1 MTTTPT
7 PPPHDGGP
15 GDGNGHG
22 GSGHGDGNDRGGSGL
37 GPHGEQTPGV
47 LRVLVVDD
55 QPLMRSGFSMMLSA
69 EDDIEVIG
77 DAPDGAAAIEAC
89 RELRPDVVLMDVQM
103 PGMDGI
109 EATRRIV
116 AEGLSRVLILTTFDR
131 DDYLFDA
138 LTAGAGGF
146 LLKNSDPDDLVAGI
160 RAVAHGHALL
170 APEVTRRVIQKM
182 TTPPESTGSA
192 RRADAAGHAGPAGAA
207 GSRGGAGDGV
217 VVVGSSPP
225 ADTGGTSLAL
235 DALTGREREVLRHV
249 ARGLSNAEI
258 AAELVV
264 GEATVKSHV
273 SACLSKLHLRDRV
286 QAVVLAYEA
295 GLVRPGD

>member
-1 MTTTPT
+1 MTTTTT
-7 PPPHDGGP
+7 PSPEP
-15 GDGNGHG
+15 
-22 GSGHGDGNDRGGSGL
+22 
-37 GPHGEQTPGV
+37 EV
-47 LRVLVVDD
+47 VRVLVVDD
-55 QPLMRSGFSMMLSA
+55 QPLMRSGFAMMLGA
-69 EDDIEVIG
+69 EDLIEVIG
-77 DAPDGAAAIEAC
+77 DAADGAAAIEAC

-109 EATRRIV
+109 EATSRIV
-116 AEGLSRVLILTTFDR
+116 AEGLARVLILTTFDR

-138 LTAGAGGF
+138 LRAGAGGF
-146 LLKNSDPDDLVAGI
+146 LLKNSDPDDLIDGI
-160 RAVAHGHALL
+160 RAVHHGHALL
-170 APEVTRRVIQKM
+170 APEVTRRVIEKM
-182 TTPPESTGSA
+182 TTPSSTPST
-192 RRADAAGHAGPAGAA
+192 PAP
-207 GSRGGAGDGV
+207 STPD
-217 VVVGSSPP
+217 SPAP
-225 ADTGGTSLAL
+225 ALSPSL
-235 DALTGREREVLRHV
+235 DVLTTRELEVLRHL

>member
-1 MTTTPT
+1 MTTTTP

-37 GPHGEQTPGV
+37 GPHGGQAPGV

-55 QPLMRSGFSMMLSA
+55 QPLMRSGFSMMLCA

-77 DAPDGAAAIEAC
+77 DASDGAAAIEAC

-116 AEGLSRVLILTTFDR
+116 AEGLSSVLILTTFDR

-146 LLKNSDPDDLVAGI
+146 LLKNSDPDDLVDGI

-170 APEVTRRVIQKM
+170 APEVTRRVIEKM

-225 ADTGGTSLAL
+225 ADTGGTSPAL

>member
-1 MTTTPT
+1 MTTTPS
-7 PPPHDGGP
+7 PPPPPP
-15 GDGNGHG
+15 GND
-22 GSGHGDGNDRGGSGL
+22 GSGPETDQAR
-37 GPHGEQTPGV
+37 PGI

-77 DAPDGAAAIEAC
+77 DAADGAAAIEAC
-89 RELRPDVVLMDVQM
+89 RRLRPDVVLMDVQM

-109 EATRRIV
+109 EATTRIV
-116 AEGLSRVLILTTFDR
+116 DEGLSSVLILTTFDR

-138 LTAGAGGF
+138 LRAGAGGF
-146 LLKNSDPDDLVAGI
+146 LLKNSDPDDLVDGI

-170 APEVTRRVIQKM
+170 APEVTRRVIEKM
-182 TTPPESTGSA
+182 TASP
-192 RRADAAGHAGPAGAA
+192 AD
-207 GSRGGAGDGV
+207 SGGAGLRDVAGEGIAGDSLV
-217 VVVGSSPP
+217 VDTGAPAASSP
-225 ADTGGTSLAL
+225 TL
-235 DALTGREREVLRHV
+235 DALTAREREVLRHV

>member
-1 MTTTPT
+1 MTTTP
-7 PPPHDGGP
+7 PPPPPPPEND
-15 GDGNGHG
+15 
-22 GSGHGDGNDRGGSGL
+22 GSGPESD
-37 GPHGEQTPGV
+37 QACPGV

-77 DAPDGAAAIEAC
+77 DAADGAAAIEAC

-109 EATRRIV
+109 EATTRIV
-116 AEGLSRVLILTTFDR
+116 DEGLSSVLILTTFDR

-138 LTAGAGGF
+138 LRAGAGGF
-146 LLKNSDPDDLVAGI
+146 LLKNSDPDDLVDGI

-170 APEVTRRVIQKM
+170 APEVTRRVIEKM
-182 TTPPESTGSA
+182 TASP
-192 RRADAAGHAGPAGAA
+192 AD
-207 GSRGGAGDGV
+207 SGGAGLREVAGEGMAGDGLV
-217 VVVGSSPP
+217 VDTGAPTTHRAPAASSP
-225 ADTGGTSLAL
+225 TL
-235 DALTGREREVLRHV
+235 DALTAREREVLRHV

-258 AAELVV
+258 ATELVV

-273 SACLSKLHLRDRV
+273 SACLSKLRLRDRV

>member
-1 MTTTPT
+1 MTTTTT
-7 PPPHDGGP
+7 PPNSP
-15 GDGNGHG
+15 GDDGT
-22 GSGHGDGNDRGGSGL
+22 SGDPSGQ
-37 GPHGEQTPGV
+37 GVPGV

-77 DAPDGAAAIEAC
+77 DAADGAAAIEAC
-89 RELRPDVVLMDVQM
+89 RQLRPDVVLMDVQM

-109 EATRRIV
+109 EATSRIV

-138 LTAGAGGF
+138 LRAGAGGF
-146 LLKNSDPDDLVAGI
+146 LLKNSDPDDLVDGI
-160 RAVAHGHALL
+160 RAIGHGHALL
-170 APEVTRRVIQKM
+170 APEVTRRVIEKM
-182 TTPPESTGSA
+182 TTPPE
-192 RRADAAGHAGPAGAA
+192 AA
-207 GSRGGAGDGV
+207 GSGGVAEAAAGAGSAGATGSGGGTGD
-217 VVVGSSPP
+217 VVVGSSSP
-225 ADTGGTSLAL
+225 AGGGGTSPAL
-235 DALTGREREVLRHV
+235 DALTAREREVLRHV

>member
-1 MTTTPT
+1 
-7 PPPHDGGP
+7 
-15 GDGNGHG
+15 
-22 GSGHGDGNDRGGSGL
+22 
-37 GPHGEQTPGV
+37 
-47 LRVLVVDD
+47 
-55 QPLMRSGFSMMLSA
+55 MRSGFSMMLSA

-77 DAPDGAAAIEAC
+77 DAADGSAAIEAC

-109 EATRRIV
+109 EATTRIV
-116 AEGLSRVLILTTFDR
+116 AEGLARVLILTTFDR

-138 LTAGAGGF
+138 LRAGAGGF
-146 LLKNSDPDDLVAGI
+146 LLKNSDPDDLVDGI

-170 APEVTRRVIQKM
+170 APEVTRRVIEKM
-182 TTPPESTGSA
+182 TASP
-192 RRADAAGHAGPAGAA
+192 ADSGDAGLRDVAGEGI
-207 GSRGGAGDGV
+207 AGDGLAV
-217 VVVGSSPP
+217 DTPAASSP
-225 ADTGGTSLAL
+225 TL
-235 DALTGREREVLRHV
+235 DALTAREREVLRHV

>member
-1 MTTTPT
+1 MTTTPS
-7 PPPHDGGP
+7 PPPPPP
-15 GDGNGHG
+15 GNDGNGPE
-22 GSGHGDGNDRGGSGL
+22 SDQAR
-37 GPHGEQTPGV
+37 PGV

-77 DAPDGAAAIEAC
+77 DAADGGAAIEAC
-89 RELRPDVVLMDVQM
+89 RRLRPDVVLMDVQM

-109 EATRRIV
+109 EATTRIV
-116 AEGLSRVLILTTFDR
+116 DEGLSSVLILTTFDR

-138 LTAGAGGF
+138 LRAGAGGF
-146 LLKNSDPDDLVAGI
+146 LLKNSDPDDLVDGI

-170 APEVTRRVIQKM
+170 APEVTRRVIEKM
-182 TTPPESTGSA
+182 TASP
-192 RRADAAGHAGPAGAA
+192 AD
-207 GSRGGAGDGV
+207 SGGAGLRDVAGEGIAGDGLV
-217 VVVGSSPP
+217 VDTGAPTTHRAPAASSP
-225 ADTGGTSLAL
+225 TL
-235 DALTGREREVLRHV
+235 DALTAREREVLRHV

>member
-1 MTTTPT
+1 MTTTTP

-22 GSGHGDGNDRGGSGL
+22 RSGHGDGNDRGGSGL
-37 GPHGEQTPGV
+37 GPHGGQAPGV

-77 DAPDGAAAIEAC
+77 DASDGAAAIEAC

-109 EATRRIV
+109 EATARIV
-116 AEGLSRVLILTTFDR
+116 AEDLSRVLILTTFDR

-138 LTAGAGGF
+138 LRAGAGGF
-146 LLKNSDPDDLVAGI
+146 LLKNSDPDDLVDGV

-170 APEVTRRVIQKM
+170 APEVTRRVIERM
-182 TTPPESTGSA
+182 TSS
-192 RRADAAGHAGPAGAA
+192 
-207 GSRGGAGDGV
+207 GGGDELV
-217 VVVGSSPP
+217 VDSPSPP
-225 ADTGGTSLAL
+225 DTDDPTVAGGTL
-235 DALTGREREVLRHV
+235 DVLTGREQEVLRRV

>member
-1 MTTTPT
+1 MTTTT
-7 PPPHDGGP
+7 PPHSP
-15 GDGNGHG
+15 GDRS
-22 GSGHGDGNDRGGSGL
+22 GSGGD
-37 GPHGEQTPGV
+37 QPGQGDSEV

-69 EDDIEVIG
+69 EEDIEVIG
-77 DAPDGAAAIEAC
+77 DAADGAAAIEAC
-89 RELRPDVVLMDVQM
+89 RQLRPDVVLMDVQM

-109 EATRRIV
+109 EATSRIG

-138 LTAGAGGF
+138 LRAGAGGF
-146 LLKNSDPDDLVAGI
+146 LLKNSDPDDLVDGI
-160 RAVAHGHALL
+160 RAIGHGHALL
-170 APEVTRRVIQKM
+170 APEVTRRVIEKM
-182 TTPPESTGSA
+182 TSPAEATGTTGSGGVPG
-192 RRADAAGHAGPAGAA
+192 AASSAGPAGAA
-207 GSRGGAGDGV
+207 GRGSGTGDV

-225 ADTGGTSLAL
+225 AL
-235 DALTGREREVLRHV
+235 DALTAREREVLRHV

>member
-1 MTTTPT
+1 MTTTTP

-37 GPHGEQTPGV
+37 GPYGGQAPGV

-77 DAPDGAAAIEAC
+77 DASDGAAAIEAC

-116 AEGLSRVLILTTFDR
+116 AEGLSSVLILTTFDR

-146 LLKNSDPDDLVAGI
+146 LLKNSDPDDLVDGI

-170 APEVTRRVIQKM
+170 APEVTRRVIEKM

-192 RRADAAGHAGPAGAA
+192 RRAEAAGDAGPAGAA

-217 VVVGSSPP
+217 VVGSSPP
-225 ADTGGTSLAL
+225 ADTGGTSPVL

>member
-1 MTTTPT
+1 MTTTPS
-7 PPPHDGGP
+7 PPPP
-15 GDGNGHG
+15 PP
-22 GSGHGDGNDRGGSGL
+22 GNDDSG
-37 GPHGEQTPGV
+37 PESDQTSPGV

-77 DAPDGAAAIEAC
+77 DAADGAAAIEAC

-103 PGMDGI
+103 PGIDGI
-109 EATRRIV
+109 EATTRIV
-116 AEGLSRVLILTTFDR
+116 DEGLSSVLILTTFDR

-138 LTAGAGGF
+138 LRAGAGGF
-146 LLKNSDPDDLVAGI
+146 LLKNSDPDDLVDGI
-160 RAVAHGHALL
+160 RAVALGHALL
-170 APEVTRRVIQKM
+170 APEVTRRVIEKM
-182 TTPPESTGSA
+182 TALP
-192 RRADAAGHAGPAGAA
+192 ADSGDAGLRDVAGEGI
-207 GSRGGAGDGV
+207 AGDGLV
-217 VVVGSSPP
+217 VDTGAPAASSP
-225 ADTGGTSLAL
+225 TL
-235 DALTGREREVLRHV
+235 DALTAREREVLRHV

>member
-1 MTTTPT
+1 
-7 PPPHDGGP
+7 
-15 GDGNGHG
+15 
-22 GSGHGDGNDRGGSGL
+22 
-37 GPHGEQTPGV
+37 
-47 LRVLVVDD
+47 
-55 QPLMRSGFSMMLSA
+55 
-69 EDDIEVIG
+69 
-77 DAPDGAAAIEAC
+77 
-89 RELRPDVVLMDVQM
+89 
-103 PGMDGI
+103 
-109 EATRRIV
+109 
-116 AEGLSRVLILTTFDR
+116 
-131 DDYLFDA
+131 
-138 LTAGAGGF
+138 
-146 LLKNSDPDDLVAGI
+146 
-160 RAVAHGHALL
+160 
-170 APEVTRRVIQKM
+170 M

-192 RRADAAGHAGPAGAA
+192 RRAEAAGDAGPAGAA

-217 VVVGSSPP
+217 VVGSSPP
-225 ADTGGTSLAL
+225 ADTGGTSPAL

>member
-1 MTTTPT
+1 MTTTPS
-7 PPPHDGGP
+7 PPPPPP
-15 GDGNGHG
+15 GNDGNGPE
-22 GSGHGDGNDRGGSGL
+22 SDQAR
-37 GPHGEQTPGV
+37 PGV

-77 DAPDGAAAIEAC
+77 DAADGAAAIEAC

-103 PGMDGI
+103 PGVDGI
-109 EATRRIV
+109 EATTRIV
-116 AEGLSRVLILTTFDR
+116 AEGLSSVLILTTFNR

-138 LTAGAGGF
+138 LRAGAGGF
-146 LLKNSDPDDLVAGI
+146 LLKNSDPDDLVDGI

-170 APEVTRRVIQKM
+170 APEVTRRVIEKM
-182 TTPPESTGSA
+182 TASPESADRERS
-192 RRADAAGHAGPAGAA
+192 ADAAGGAGRTAAA
-207 GSRGGAGDGV
+207 GSGGGTGDGV
-217 VVVGSSPP
+217 VVGSSSP
-225 ADTGGTSLAL
+225 AAGRGTSPTL
-235 DALTGREREVLRHV
+235 DALTARELQVLRHV

>member
-1 MTTTPT
+1 MTTTTP

-37 GPHGEQTPGV
+37 GPHGGQAPGV

-77 DAPDGAAAIEAC
+77 DASDGAAAIEAC

-116 AEGLSRVLILTTFDR
+116 AEGLSSVLILTTFDR

-146 LLKNSDPDDLVAGI
+146 LLKNSDPDDLVDGI

-170 APEVTRRVIQKM
+170 APEVTRRVIEKM

-192 RRADAAGHAGPAGAA
+192 RRADAAGDAGPAGAA

-225 ADTGGTSLAL
+225 ADTGGTSPVL

>member
-1 MTTTPT
+1 MTTTTP

-22 GSGHGDGNDRGGSGL
+22 RSGHGDGNDRGGSGL
-37 GPHGEQTPGV
+37 GPHGGQAPGV

-77 DAPDGAAAIEAC
+77 DASDGAAAIEAC

-116 AEGLSRVLILTTFDR
+116 AEGLSSVLILTTFDR

-146 LLKNSDPDDLVAGI
+146 LLKNSDPDDLVDGI

-170 APEVTRRVIQKM
+170 APEVTRRVIEKM

-192 RRADAAGHAGPAGAA
+192 RRADAAGDAGPAGAA

-225 ADTGGTSLAL
+225 ADTGGTSPVL

>member
-1 MTTTPT
+1 MTTTPS
-7 PPPHDGGP
+7 PPPPPP
-15 GDGNGHG
+15 GNDGNGPE
-22 GSGHGDGNDRGGSGL
+22 SDQAR
-37 GPHGEQTPGV
+37 PGV

-77 DAPDGAAAIEAC
+77 DAADGAAAIEAC
-89 RELRPDVVLMDVQM
+89 RRLRPDVVLMDVQM

-109 EATRRIV
+109 EATTRIV
-116 AEGLSRVLILTTFDR
+116 DEGLSSVLILTTFDR

-138 LTAGAGGF
+138 LRAGAGGF
-146 LLKNSDPDDLVAGI
+146 LLKNSDPDDLVDGI

-170 APEVTRRVIQKM
+170 APEVTRRVIEKM
-182 TTPPESTGSA
+182 TASP
-192 RRADAAGHAGPAGAA
+192 AD
-207 GSRGGAGDGV
+207 SGGAGLRDVAGEGIAGDGLV
-217 VVVGSSPP
+217 VDTGAPTTHRAPAASSP
-225 ADTGGTSLAL
+225 TL
-235 DALTGREREVLRHV
+235 DALTAREREVLRNV

>member
-1 MTTTPT
+1 MTTTPS
-7 PPPHDGGP
+7 PPPPPP
-15 GDGNGHG
+15 GND
-22 GSGHGDGNDRGGSGL
+22 GSGPESD
-37 GPHGEQTPGV
+37 QACPGV

-77 DAPDGAAAIEAC
+77 DAADGAAAIEAC

-109 EATRRIV
+109 EATTRIV
-116 AEGLSRVLILTTFDR
+116 DEGLSSVLILTTFDR

-138 LTAGAGGF
+138 LRAGAGGF
-146 LLKNSDPDDLVAGI
+146 LLKNSDPDDLVDGI

-170 APEVTRRVIQKM
+170 APEVTRRVIEKM
-182 TTPPESTGSA
+182 TASPTAAGSDGM
-192 RRADAAGHAGPAGAA
+192 ADAAGDTGPTGAA
-207 GSRGGAGDGV
+207 ASGGGTGHG
-217 VVVGSSPP
+217 VVVGSSSR
-225 ADTGGTSLAL
+225 AAGSGTTLAL
-235 DALTGREREVLRHV
+235 DALTAREREVLRHV

>member
-1 MTTTPT
+1 MTTTTT
-7 PPPHDGGP
+7 PPHSP
-15 GDGNGHG
+15 GDG
-22 GSGHGDGNDRGGSGL
+22 RGGDPSGQ
-37 GPHGEQTPGV
+37 GVHGV

-69 EDDIEVIG
+69 EEDIEVIG
-77 DAPDGAAAIEAC
+77 DAADGAAAIEAC

-109 EATRRIV
+109 EATGRIV
-116 AEGLSRVLILTTFDR
+116 AEGLARVLILTTFDR

-138 LTAGAGGF
+138 LRAGAGGF
-146 LLKNSDPDDLVAGI
+146 LLKNSDPDDLVDGI
-160 RAVAHGHALL
+160 RAIGHGHALL
-170 APEVTRRVIQKM
+170 APEVTRRVIEKM
-182 TTPPESTGSA
+182 TTPTE
-192 RRADAAGHAGPAGAA
+192 AA
-207 GSRGGAGDGV
+207 GSGGGTGGGV
-217 VVVGSSPP
+217 VVVGSSSP
-225 ADTGGTSLAL
+225 AAGGGTSPAL
-235 DALTGREREVLRHV
+235 DALTAREREVLRHV

>member
-1 MTTTPT
+1 
-7 PPPHDGGP
+7 
-15 GDGNGHG
+15 
-22 GSGHGDGNDRGGSGL
+22 
-37 GPHGEQTPGV
+37 
-47 LRVLVVDD
+47 
-55 QPLMRSGFSMMLSA
+55 MRSGFSMMLSA
-69 EDDIEVIG
+69 EDDIEVVG
-77 DAPDGAAAIEAC
+77 DAADGAAAIEAC
-89 RELRPDVVLMDVQM
+89 RRLRPDVVLMDVQM

-109 EATRRIV
+109 EATNRIV
-116 AEGLSRVLILTTFDR
+116 DEGLSSVLILTTFDR

-138 LTAGAGGF
+138 LRAGAGGF
-146 LLKNSDPDDLVAGI
+146 LLKNSDPDDLVDGI

-170 APEVTRRVIQKM
+170 APEVTRRVIEKM
-182 TTPPESTGSA
+182 TTPP
-192 RRADAAGHAGPAGAA
+192 DAAERGAVTNGAGSAGPAGAA
-207 GSRGGAGDGV
+207 GSGGGTDD
-217 VVVGSSPP
+217 VVVGSSSP
-225 ADTGGTSLAL
+225 AGGGGTSPAL
-235 DALTGREREVLRHV
+235 DALTAREREVLRHV

>member
-1 MTTTPT
+1 MTTTPS
-7 PPPHDGGP
+7 PPPPPP
-15 GDGNGHG
+15 GNDGNGPE
-22 GSGHGDGNDRGGSGL
+22 SDQAR
-37 GPHGEQTPGV
+37 PGV

-77 DAPDGAAAIEAC
+77 DAADGGAAIEAC
-89 RELRPDVVLMDVQM
+89 RRLRPDVVLMDVQM

-109 EATRRIV
+109 EATTRIV
-116 AEGLSRVLILTTFDR
+116 DEGLSSVLILTTFDR

-138 LTAGAGGF
+138 LRAGAGGF
-146 LLKNSDPDDLVAGI
+146 LLKNSDPDDLVDGI

-170 APEVTRRVIQKM
+170 APEVTRRVIEKM
-182 TTPPESTGSA
+182 TASP
-192 RRADAAGHAGPAGAA
+192 AD
-207 GSRGGAGDGV
+207 SGGAGLRDVAGEGIAGDGLV
-217 VVVGSSPP
+217 VDTGAPTTHRAPAASSP
-225 ADTGGTSLAL
+225 TL
-235 DALTGREREVLRHV
+235 DALTAREREVLRNV

>member
-1 MTTTPT
+1 MTTTPS
-7 PPPHDGGP
+7 PPPPPP
-15 GDGNGHG
+15 GNDGNGPE
-22 GSGHGDGNDRGGSGL
+22 SDPAR
-37 GPHGEQTPGV
+37 PGV

-77 DAPDGAAAIEAC
+77 DAADGAAAIEAC
-89 RELRPDVVLMDVQM
+89 RRLRPDVVLMDVQM

-109 EATRRIV
+109 EATTRIV
-116 AEGLSRVLILTTFDR
+116 DEGLSSVLILTTFDR

-138 LTAGAGGF
+138 LRAGAGGF
-146 LLKNSDPDDLVAGI
+146 LLKNSDPDDLVDGI

-170 APEVTRRVIQKM
+170 APEVTRRVIEKM
-182 TTPPESTGSA
+182 TASP
-192 RRADAAGHAGPAGAA
+192 AD
-207 GSRGGAGDGV
+207 SGGAGLRDVAGEGIAGDGLV
-217 VVVGSSPP
+217 VDTGAPTTHRAPAASSP
-225 ADTGGTSLAL
+225 TL
-235 DALTGREREVLRHV
+235 DALTAREREVLRNV

>member
-1 MTTTPT
+1 MTTTTPS
-7 PPPHDGGP
+7 PPPPPP
-15 GDGNGHG
+15 GNDGNGPE
-22 GSGHGDGNDRGGSGL
+22 SDQAN
-37 GPHGEQTPGV
+37 PGV

-77 DAPDGAAAIEAC
+77 DAADGSAAIEAC

-109 EATRRIV
+109 EATTRIV
-116 AEGLSRVLILTTFDR
+116 AEGLARVLILTTFDR

-138 LTAGAGGF
+138 LRAGAGGF
-146 LLKNSDPDDLVAGI
+146 LLKNSDPDDLVDGI

-170 APEVTRRVIQKM
+170 APEVTRRVIEKM
-182 TTPPESTGSA
+182 TASP
-192 RRADAAGHAGPAGAA
+192 ADSGDAGLRDVAGEGI
-207 GSRGGAGDGV
+207 AGDGLAV
-217 VVVGSSPP
+217 DTPAASSP
-225 ADTGGTSLAL
+225 TL
-235 DALTGREREVLRHV
+235 DALTAREREVLRHV

>member
-1 MTTTPT
+1 MMTTTP
-7 PPPHDGGP
+7 PPPPPEDDP
-15 GDGNGHG
+15 S
-22 GSGHGDGNDRGGSGL
+22 GSFSTSSA
-37 GPHGEQTPGV
+37 PEV

-69 EDDIEVIG
+69 EDDIAAIG
-77 DAPDGAAAIEAC
+77 DAADGAAAIEAC

-109 EATRRIV
+109 EATSRIV

-138 LTAGAGGF
+138 LRAGAGGF
-146 LLKNSDPDDLVAGI
+146 LLKNSDPDDLVDGI

-170 APEVTRRVIQKM
+170 APEVTRRVIEKM
-182 TTPPESTGSA
+182 TTSPSTPTPAETTSCTTPSA
-192 RRADAAGHAGPAGAA
+192 TTSPASPSAATPSAA
-207 GSRGGAGDGV
+207 T
-217 VVVGSSPP
+217 PP
-225 ADTGGTSLAL
+225 AATPPASSRAL
-235 DALTGREREVLRHV
+235 DGLTARELEVLRHV

-258 AAELVV
+258 ATELVV

-295 GLVRPGD
+295 GLVHPGD